1 MRMTGYTKKLA
12 ILPFDH
18 RSSYLSGLF
27 GWKEPL
33 NVEQALTVAESKRVI
48 YEGFQQARLPKEE
61 AGILVDEQY
70 GVGILRDARQQGA
83 ITAAPVEKSGQAE
96 FEFVYGDDFV
106 QHIEAMQPT
115 FAKAL
120 VRYNPEGDR
129 ALNQR
134 QTQRLKRLSDY
145 LHHSPYLFLFELHV
159 PAEVHQL
166 ELVDHDKD
174 AYDTQLR
181 PRLMVQTLE
190 ELRQAGVEPDIWKI
204 EGLDQRIGCEK
215 IVEVAHRNGGQH
227 VGLIV
232 LGRGASE
239 ARVLHW
245 LQTAAS
251 VPGFIGFAV
260 GRTSWENAVVDF
272 EAKRLSREAAAAQ
285 IAQHFEEW
293 NRSFDAARQAGMA
306 AHGSQG
312 R

>member
-1 MRMTGYTKKLA
+1 MMRVTGYTKKLA

-18 RSSYLSGLF
+18 RSSYISGLF

-48 YEGFQQARLPKEE
+48 YEGFKKARIPKEE

-70 GVGILRDARQQGA
+70 GVGILRDSVQQGT
-83 ITAAPVEKSGQAE
+83 ITAVPVEKSGQDE
-96 FEFVYGDDFV
+96 FDFVYGDDFAH
-106 QHIEAMQPT
+106 HIEAIQRT

-129 ALNQR
+129 MLNQR

-145 LHHSPYLFLFELHV
+145 LHQSQHLFLFELLV
-159 PAEVHQL
+159 PAEFHQL
-166 ELVDHDKD
+166 EHVDQNND
-174 AYDTQLR
+174 AYDSQLR
-181 PRLMVQTLE
+181 PRLMVQAIE
-190 ELRQAGVEPDIWKI
+190 ELRQAGVEPDVWKI
-204 EGLDQRIGCEK
+204 EGLDQRADCEN
-215 IVEVAHRNGGQH
+215 IVEVAHRNGGQN

-232 LGRGASE
+232 LGRGASQE
-239 ARVLHW
+239 RVIHW

-260 GRTSWENAVVDF
+260 GRTSFWKAVVDF
-272 EAKRLSREAAAAQ
+272 EAKRLSLEAAATQ

-293 NRSFDAARQAGMA
+293 NRCFEAG
-306 AHGSQG
+306 

>member
-1 MRMTGYTKKLA
+1 MRVTGYTNRLA

-18 RSSYLSGLF
+18 RSSYISGLF

-48 YEGFQQARLPKEE
+48 YEGFQQARIPKEE
-61 AGILVDEQY
+61 VGILVDEQY
-70 GVGILRDARQQGA
+70 GVGILRDARQQDT
-83 ITAAPVEKSGQAE
+83 ITAVTVEKSGQKE
-96 FEFVYGDDFV
+96 FDFVYGDDFA

-129 ALNQR
+129 ALNQC

-145 LHHSPYLFLFELHV
+145 LHQSPHLFLFELLV
-159 PAEVHQL
+159 PAEFHQL
-166 ELVDHDKD
+166 EHVDHNKD

-181 PRLMVQTLE
+181 PRLMVRALE
-190 ELRQAGVEPDIWKI
+190 ELRQAGVEPDVWKI
-204 EGLDQRIGCEK
+204 EGLDQRADCEK
-215 IVEVAHRNGGQH
+215 IVEVAHRHGGQN

-232 LGRGASE
+232 LGRGASQE
-239 ARVLHW
+239 RVLHW

-251 VPGFIGFAV
+251 VSGFIGFAV
-260 GRTSWENAVVDF
+260 GRTSFWKAVVDF
-272 EAKRLSREAAAAQ
+272 EAKRLSREVAAAQ
-285 IAQHFEEW
+285 IAQNFEEW
-293 NRSFDAARQAGMA
+293 NQSFEAGRQAGMV
-306 AHGSQG
+306 AHGGQG

>member
-1 MRMTGYTKKLA
+1 MTGYTKQLA

-18 RSSYLSGLF
+18 RSSYISGLF

-33 NVEQALTVAESKRVI
+33 NVEQALTVAESKRAI
-48 YEGFQQARLPKEE
+48 YEGFQKARIPKEE

-70 GVGILRDARQQGA
+70 GVGILRDARQRGT
-83 ITAAPVEKSGQAE
+83 ITAVPVEKSGQDE
-96 FEFVYGDDFV
+96 FDFVYGDDFV
-106 QHIEAMQPT
+106 HHIEAMQPT

-145 LHHSPYLFLFELHV
+145 LHQSPYLFLFELLV
-159 PAEVHQL
+159 PAEFHQL
-166 ELVDHDKD
+166 ELVDQNKD

-181 PRLMVQTLE
+181 PRFMVQAIE
-190 ELRQAGVEPDIWKI
+190 ELRQAGVEPDVWKI
-204 EGLDQRIGCEK
+204 EGLDQRADCEN
-215 IVEVAHRNGGQH
+215 IVEVAHRNGGQN

-232 LGRGASE
+232 LGRGASQE
-239 ARVLHW
+239 RVLHW

-260 GRTSWENAVVDF
+260 GRTSFWNAVVDF
-272 EAKRLSREAAAAQ
+272 EAKRLSLEAAATQ
-285 IAQHFEEW
+285 IAQNFEEW
-293 NRSFDAARQAGMA
+293 NRSFEAARQTGMA
-306 AHGSQG
+306 AHDGQG

>member
-1 MRMTGYTKKLA
+1 MMVTGYTKQLA

-18 RSSYLSGLF
+18 RASYISGLF

-48 YEGFQQARLPKEE
+48 YEGFKRARIPKEE

-70 GVGILRDARQQGA
+70 GVGILRDAVQRGT
-83 ITAAPVEKSGQAE
+83 ITAVPVEKSGQDE
-96 FEFVYGDDFV
+96 FDFIYGDDFAH
-106 QHIEAMQPT
+106 HIEAMQPT
-115 FAKAL
+115 FAKVL

-129 ALNQR
+129 AMNQR

-145 LHHSPYLFLFELHV
+145 LHQSHQLFLFELLV
-159 PAEVHQL
+159 PAEFHQL
-166 ELVDHDKD
+166 ELVDQNKD

-181 PRLMVQTLE
+181 PRLMVQAIE
-190 ELRQAGVEPDIWKI
+190 ELRQAGVEPDVWKI
-204 EGLDQRIGCEK
+204 EGLDQRADCEH
-215 IVEVAHRNGGQH
+215 IVEVAHRNGGQN

-232 LGRGASE
+232 LGRGASQE
-239 ARVLHW
+239 RVLHW

-260 GRTSWENAVVDF
+260 GRTSFWKAIVDF
-272 EAKRLSREAAAAQ
+272 EAKRLSLEAAATQ
-285 IAQHFEEW
+285 IAQNFEEW
-293 NRSFDAARQAGMA
+293 NRSFGAARQAGMVA
-306 AHGSQG
+306 NSGQD

>member
-1 MRMTGYTKKLA
+1 MRVTGYTKTLA
-12 ILPFDH
+12 MLPFDH
-18 RSSYLSGLF
+18 RASYISGLF

-48 YEGFQQARLPKEE
+48 YEGFQKARLPKEE

-70 GVGILRDARQQGA
+70 GVGILRDARQQGT
-83 ITAAPVEKSGQAE
+83 ITAAPVEKSGQDE
-96 FEFVYGDDFV
+96 FDFVYGDDFA

-120 VRYNPEGDR
+120 VRYNPEGNR

-145 LHHSPYLFLFELHV
+145 LHQSPHLFLFELLV
-159 PAEVHQL
+159 PAEFHQL
-166 ELVDHDKD
+166 EQVDQNKE

-181 PRLMVQTLE
+181 PRLMVQAIE
-190 ELRQAGVEPDIWKI
+190 ELRQAGVEPDVWKI
-204 EGLDQRIGCEK
+204 EGLDQRADCENM
-215 IVEVAHRNGGQH
+215 VEVAHRNGGQN

-232 LGRGASE
+232 LGRGASQE
-239 ARVLHW
+239 RVLHW

-260 GRTSWENAVVDF
+260 GRTSFWNAVVDF
-272 EAKRLSREAAAAQ
+272 EAKRLSREDAATQ
-285 IAQHFEEW
+285 IARNFEEW
-293 NRSFDAARQAGMA
+293 NRSFEAG
-306 AHGSQG
+306 

>member
-1 MRMTGYTKKLA
+1 MRVTGYTKKLA

-18 RSSYLSGLF
+18 RSSYIHGLF

-48 YEGFQQARLPKEE
+48 YEGFQKARIPKEE

-70 GVGILRDARQQGA
+70 GVGILRDAVQQGT
-83 ITAAPVEKSGQAE
+83 ITAVSVEQSGQKE
-96 FEFVYGDDFV
+96 FDFAYGDDFA
-106 QHIEAMQPT
+106 QHIVAMQST

-120 VRYNPEGDR
+120 VRYNPEGDC

-134 QTQRLKRLSDY
+134 QIQRLKRLSDY
-145 LHHSPYLFLFELHV
+145 LHQSPFLFLFELLV
-159 PAEVHQL
+159 PAEFHQL
-166 ELVDHDKD
+166 EHVDQNKD

-181 PRLMVQTLE
+181 PRLMVQAIE
-190 ELRQAGVEPDIWKI
+190 ELRQAGVEPDVWKI
-204 EGLDQRIGCEK
+204 EGLEQRTDCEK
-215 IVEVAHRNGGQH
+215 IVEAAHRNGAQN

-260 GRTSWENAVVDF
+260 GRSSFWNAVVDF
-272 EAKRLSREAAAAQ
+272 EAKRLSLEAAATQ
-285 IAQHFEEW
+285 IAQNFEEW
-293 NRSFDAARQAGMA
+293 NRSFEAARQAGMA
-306 AHGSQG
+306 AHGGQG

>member
-18 RSSYLSGLF
+18 RSSYISGLF

-48 YEGFQQARLPKEE
+48 YEGFKKARIPKEE

-70 GVGILRDARQQGA
+70 GVGILRDARQQGT
-83 ITAAPVEKSGQAE
+83 ITAAPVEKSGQDE
-96 FEFVYGDDFV
+96 FDFVYGDDFA

-120 VRYNPEGDR
+120 VRYNPEGNR

-145 LHHSPYLFLFELHV
+145 LHQSPHLFLFELLV
-159 PAEVHQL
+159 PAEFHQL
-166 ELVDHDKD
+166 EYVDQNKE

-181 PRLMVQTLE
+181 PRLMVQTIE
-190 ELRQAGVEPDIWKI
+190 ELRQAGVEPDVWKI
-204 EGLDQRIGCEK
+204 EGLDQRADCEK
-215 IVEVAHRNGGQH
+215 IVEVAHRNGGQN

-232 LGRGASE
+232 LGRGASQE
-239 ARVLHW
+239 RVLHW

-260 GRTSWENAVVDF
+260 GRTSFWQAVVDF
-272 EAKRLSREAAAAQ
+272 EAKRLSLDAAAAQ
-285 IAQHFEEW
+285 IAQNFEEW
-293 NRSFDAARQAGMA
+293 NRSFEAARQAGMA
-306 AHGSQG
+306 AHGGQG

>member
-1 MRMTGYTKKLA
+1 MRVTGYTNKLA

-18 RSSYLSGLF
+18 RSSYISGLF

-48 YEGFQQARLPKEE
+48 YEGFRKARLPKEE

-83 ITAAPVEKSGQAE
+83 ITAAPVEKSGQDE
-96 FEFVYGDDFV
+96 FDFVYGDNFA

-145 LHHSPYLFLFELHV
+145 LHQSPYLFLFELLV
-159 PAEVHQL
+159 PAEFHQL
-166 ELVDHDKD
+166 EHVDHDKD

-181 PRLMVQTLE
+181 PRLMVQAIE
-190 ELRQAGVEPDIWKI
+190 ELRQAGVEPDVWKI
-204 EGLDQRIGCEK
+204 EGLDQRADCEK

-232 LGRGASE
+232 LGRGACQE
-239 ARVLHW
+239 RVLHW

-260 GRTSWENAVVDF
+260 GRTSFWNAVVDF
-272 EAKRLSREAAAAQ
+272 EAKRLSREDAAAQ
-285 IAQHFEEW
+285 IAQNFEEW
-293 NRSFDAARQAGMA
+293 NQSFEAARQAGMV
-306 AHGSQG
+306 AHGGQG